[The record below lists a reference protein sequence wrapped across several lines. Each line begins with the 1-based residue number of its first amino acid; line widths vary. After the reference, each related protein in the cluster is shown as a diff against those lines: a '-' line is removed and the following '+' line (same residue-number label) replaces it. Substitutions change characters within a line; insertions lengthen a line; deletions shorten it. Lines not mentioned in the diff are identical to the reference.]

1 MEDLIIILIA
11 VVSSA
16 FIFLLFRSLF
26 KLLSFQPIQDGKD
39 ASRIL
44 KIFMPT
50 IIGAIVVVLF
60 FVLVVP
66 RYS

>member
-11 VVSSA
+11 VVSTT
-16 FIFLLFRSLF
+16 FIVLLFRSLF
-26 KLLSFQPIQDGKD
+26 KLLGFQPTKDGEDHK
-39 ASRIL
+39 RIL

-50 IIGAIVVVLF
+50 IIMAILLILF

-66 RYS
+66 KYS